1 MARCPVRTHLL
12 GKVMNLGFV
21 GLGAM
26 GRPMALHLM
35 KHGHRLGVY
44 ARRAESAAPLVAA
57 GATRYTTPAAL
68 AAQCEVVFTMVTNSQ
83 DLQQVVLGADGV
95 IHGIRPGGVLVD
107 METISPTV
115 ARSVAAALAA
125 KNVDML
131 DAPVSGG
138 PTGAEQATLA
148 IMAGG
153 KAAVFERV
161 KPLFECLGKTIIRVG
176 DSGAGQITKAC
187 NQLLLLVTAQGA
199 AEALA
204 LAKRCGADVAT
215 VREVMMAGIASSRV
229 LDVFGKRMVEGNF
242 ENGIDTRLYHKDLAI
257 ALGLVHELGAA
268 APAASVT
275 MQHINAAIGR
285 GDGTRDLSVLIEVL
299 EGMSKKNT

>member
-1 MARCPVRTHLL
+1 M
-12 GKVMNLGFV
+12 KLGFI

-35 KHGHRLGVY
+35 KHGHTMGVY

-57 GATRYTTPAAL
+57 GAQRYDTPAAL
-68 AAQCEVVFTMVTNSQ
+68 AARCEVIFTMVTNSH
-83 DLQQVVLGADGV
+83 DVEQVVLGADGL
-95 IHGIRPGGVLVD
+95 IHGIKPGSVLVD
-107 METISPTV
+107 METIAPAV
-115 ARSVAAALAA
+115 ARQVAASLLT
-125 KNVDML
+125 KGVEML

-138 PTGAEQATLA
+138 PAGAEQATLA

-153 KAAVFERV
+153 KQEVFERI
-161 KPLFECLGKTIIRVG
+161 KPLFACMGKTVIRVG

-204 LAKRCGADVAT
+204 LAQRCGVDPAV
-215 VREVMMAGIASSRV
+215 VREVLMGGIASSRV
-229 LDVFGKRMVEGNF
+229 LEVFGKRMVERNF
-242 ENGIDTRLYHKDLAI
+242 ANGIDTRLYHKDLNI
-257 ALGLVHELGAA
+257 ALALVHEHGAA

-285 GDGTRDLSVLIEVL
+285 GDGTSDLSILIDVL
-299 EGMSKKNT
+299 ENLSRK

>member
-1 MARCPVRTHLL
+1 M
-12 GKVMNLGFV
+12 KLGFI

-35 KHGHRLGVY
+35 KHGHEMGVY

-57 GATRYTTPAAL
+57 GAVRYDTPAVL
-68 AAQCEVVFTMVTNSQ
+68 ATACEVVFTMVTNSQ
-83 DLQQVVLGADGV
+83 DVEAVVLGADGL
-95 IHGIRPGGVLVD
+95 IHGFKPGSVLVD

-115 ARSVAAALAA
+115 AREVAAKLAQKGVA
-125 KNVDML
+125 ML

-138 PTGAEQATLA
+138 PTGAEAATLA

-153 KAAVFERV
+153 KPDVFERI
-161 KPLFECLGKTIIRVG
+161 KPLFACMGKTIVRVG

-204 LAKRCGADVAT
+204 LAKRCGVDPAT
-215 VREVMMAGIASSRV
+215 VRDVLMGGIAASRV
-229 LDVFGKRMVEGNF
+229 LEVFGKRMVERNF
-242 ENGIDTRLYHKDLAI
+242 ANGIDARLYHKDMDI
-257 ALGLVHELGAA
+257 ALGLVHDYGGA

-275 MQHINAAIGR
+275 MQHINAIVGR
-285 GDGTRDLSVLIEVL
+285 GKGTSDLSILIEVL
-299 EGMSKKNT
+299 ESMSRED

>member
-1 MARCPVRTHLL
+1 M
-12 GKVMNLGFV
+12 KLGFI
-21 GLGAM
+21 GLGVM

-35 KHGHRLGVY
+35 RHGHTLGVY

-57 GATRYTTPAAL
+57 GATRYDTPAAL
-68 AAQCEVVFTMVTNSQ
+68 AAACEVIFTMVTNSHDVEQ
-83 DLQQVVLGADGV
+83 IVLGADG
-95 IHGIRPGGVLVD
+95 IAQGAKAGSVLVD
-107 METISPTV
+107 METISPAV
-115 ARSVAAALAA
+115 ARRVAVELA
-125 KNVDML
+125 KQGVEML

-138 PTGAEQATLA
+138 PAGAEQATLA

-153 KAAVFERV
+153 KPEVFERI
-161 KPLFECLGKTIIRVG
+161 KPLFACMGKTIIRVG

-204 LAKRCGADVAT
+204 LAKRCGVDPAV
-215 VREVMMAGIASSRV
+215 VREVLMGGIASSRV
-229 LDVFGKRMVEGNF
+229 LDVFGKRMVERNF
-242 ENGIDTRLYHKDLAI
+242 ANGIDTRLYHKDLAI
-257 ALGLVHELGAA
+257 ALGLVHEHGAA

-285 GDGTRDLSVLIEVL
+285 GEGGSDLSILIDVL
-299 EGMSKKNT
+299 EGMSRK

>member
-1 MARCPVRTHLL
+1 M
-12 GKVMNLGFV
+12 KLGFI

-35 KHGHRLGVY
+35 KHGHSMGVY
-44 ARRAESAAPLVAA
+44 ARRAQSAAPLVAA
-57 GATRYTTPAAL
+57 GARRYDTPAAL
-68 AAQCEVVFTMVTNSQ
+68 AAACEVIFTMVTNSH
-83 DLQQVVLGADGV
+83 DVEHIVLGADG
-95 IHGIRPGGVLVD
+95 IAQGAKAGSVLVD
-107 METISPTV
+107 METIAPTV
-115 ARSVAAALAA
+115 ARHVAAELL
-125 KNVDML
+125 KKGVEML

-153 KAAVFERV
+153 KPEVFERI
-161 KPLFECLGKTIIRVG
+161 KPLFACMGKTIIRVG

-204 LAKRCGADVAT
+204 LAKRCGVDPAV
-215 VREVMMAGIASSRV
+215 VREVLMGGIASSRV
-229 LDVFGKRMVEGNF
+229 LDVFGKRMVERNF
-242 ENGIDTRLYHKDLAI
+242 ANGIDTRLYHKDMNI
-257 ALGLVHELGAA
+257 ALGLVHEHGAA

-285 GDGTRDLSVLIEVL
+285 GAGGSDLSVLIDVL
-299 EGMSKKNT
+299 ESLSRK

>member
-1 MARCPVRTHLL
+1 M
-12 GKVMNLGFV
+12 KLGFI

-35 KHGHRLGVY
+35 KHGHSMGVY
-44 ARRAESAAPLVAA
+44 ARRAESAAPMVAA
-57 GATRYTTPAAL
+57 GATRYDTPAVL
-68 AAQCEVVFTMVTNSQ
+68 AAQCEVIFTMVTNSH
-83 DLQQVVLGADGV
+83 DVEQVVLGADG
-95 IHGIRPGGVLVD
+95 IAQGAKAGSVLVD
-107 METISPTV
+107 METISPIV
-115 ARSVAAALAA
+115 ARRVAAELA
-125 KNVDML
+125 KKSVEMI

-138 PTGAEQATLA
+138 PAGAEQATLA

-153 KAAVFERV
+153 KPEVFERV
-161 KPLFECLGKTIIRVG
+161 QPLLACLGKTIIRVG

-204 LAKRCGADVAT
+204 LAKRCGVDPVT

-229 LDVFGKRMVEGNF
+229 LDVFGKRMVERNF
-242 ENGIDTRLYHKDLAI
+242 ANGIDTRLYHKDLDI
-257 ALGLVHELGAA
+257 ALGLAHDLGAA

-275 MQHINAAIGR
+275 MQYINAVIGR
-285 GDGTRDLSVLIEVL
+285 GEGTSDLSVLIDVL
-299 EGMSKKNT
+299 EGMSRVKS

>member
-1 MARCPVRTHLL
+1 
-12 GKVMNLGFV
+12 
-21 GLGAM
+21 M

-35 KHGHRLGVY
+35 KHGHAMGVY

-57 GATRYTTPAAL
+57 GATRYGTPAAL
-68 AAQCEVVFTMVTNSQ
+68 AAQCDVIFTMVTSSQ
-83 DLQQVVLGADGV
+83 DVENVVLGADG
-95 IHGIRPGGVLVD
+95 IAQGLQPGSVLVD
-107 METISPTV
+107 METISPAV
-115 ARSVAAALAA
+115 ARRVAAELA
-125 KNVDML
+125 NQGVEML

-138 PTGAEQATLA
+138 PAGAEQATLA

-153 KAAVFERV
+153 KLEVFERI
-161 KPLFECLGKTIIRVG
+161 KPLFACMGKTIVRVG

-204 LAKRCGADVAT
+204 LAKRCGVDPAT
-215 VREVMMAGIASSRV
+215 VREVLMGGIAASRV
-229 LDVFGKRMVEGNF
+229 LEVFGKRMVERNF
-242 ENGIDTRLYHKDLAI
+242 ANGIDTRLYHKDMNI
-257 ALGLVHELGAA
+257 ALGLVHEQGAA

-285 GDGTRDLSVLIEVL
+285 GEGASDLAVLIEVL
-299 EGMSKKNT
+299 EGLSRK

>member
-1 MARCPVRTHLL
+1 M
-12 GKVMNLGFV
+12 KLGFI
-21 GLGAM
+21 GLGVM

-35 KHGHRLGVY
+35 KHGHSMGVY

-57 GATRYTTPAAL
+57 GATRYDTPAAL

-83 DLQQVVLGADGV
+83 DVEHIVLGAE
-95 IHGIRPGGVLVD
+95 GIAQGARAGSVLVD

-115 ARSVAAALAA
+115 ARQVAAALL
-125 KNVDML
+125 KQDVEML

-153 KAAVFERV
+153 KPEVFERI
-161 KPLFECLGKTIIRVG
+161 KPLFACMGKTIVRVG

-204 LAKRCGADVAT
+204 LAKRCGVDPAT
-215 VREVMMAGIASSRV
+215 VREVLMGGIAASRV
-229 LDVFGKRMVEGNF
+229 LEVFGKRMVERNF
-242 ENGIDTRLYHKDLAI
+242 ANGIDTRLYHKDLNI
-257 ALGLVHELGAA
+257 ALGLVHEHGAA
-268 APAASVT
+268 APAASLT
-275 MQHINAAIGR
+275 MQHVNAAMGR
-285 GDGTRDLSVLIEVL
+285 GDGSSDLAVLIEVL
-299 EGMSKKNT
+299 EGLSRK